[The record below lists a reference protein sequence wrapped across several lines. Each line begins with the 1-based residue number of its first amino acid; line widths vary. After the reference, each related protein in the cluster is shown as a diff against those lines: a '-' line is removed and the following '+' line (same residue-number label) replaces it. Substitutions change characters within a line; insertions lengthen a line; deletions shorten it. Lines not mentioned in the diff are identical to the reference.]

1 MISRESVA
9 GLYLDLKCLQ
19 KIKTFNK
26 HMNKKIKIKEII
38 KFFDNFWDLVIMKNK
53 LTNKQMK

>member
-9 GLYLDLKCLQ
+9 VLYLDLKCLQ

-26 HMNKKIKIKEII
+26 HM
-38 KFFDNFWDLVIMKNK
+38 DTKN
-53 LTNKQMK
+53 